1 MDSSSSATALS
12 KNGQEGQKV
21 LLANC
26 IVDMALDGPDWNG
39 NGMAQYQEWTK
50 SGMRSPASRR
60 CLQDVKVSCNHN
72 IMLGELVSGT
82 RKVKFAE
89 TGGLV

>member
-1 MDSSSSATALS
+1 
-12 KNGQEGQKV
+12 
-21 LLANC
+21 
-26 IVDMALDGPDWNG
+26 MALDGPDWNG

-72 IMLGELVSGT
+72 IMLGELVSGNEEQSNST
-82 RKVKFAE
+82 RVKFAE